1 MSKLATAPGGNPAAA
16 PAEPPA
22 EDRRRGALSSLLDHK
37 VTQASIS
44 PLAFIVIFGVYGIW
58 LGTTFLNSDAR
69 LLDVHQNVPLFVVAL
84 GVLVTLIAGQFDLS
98 VGSMA
103 TLACYLCVGLPV
115 LHDWGFVPALLVVL
129 AVGLAGGLLN
139 GVLVVALGINAFI
152 ATLGT
157 GGIFLGLSQ
166 AFSGGSAI
174 SADPG
179 NSPLASWFT
188 GPGSLGDYGTKM
200 PSFITWLVLIGLAV
214 LAVSALRRSRPSR
227 FTPRAWLAILSAGA
241 VVVAALLLAAGLGT
255 VVDQVSWSIGI
266 LVGVAA
272 LLGVLLTQTTFG
284 RYLFATGS
292 NPQAARLAGVKTGKE
307 TLKAFALGG
316 LLAALGGV
324 LLAANQGAAA
334 SDVGVGYLLP
344 AFSAVFLSTVM
355 FSSGKFT
362 VYGTIMGGTFLVW
375 VGQGLVVGGV
385 AFQWTTVVNGV
396 MLVVAVAASTV
407 LRRRATR

>member
-1 MSKLATAPGGNPAAA
+1 MSELATAPDPAGA
-16 PAEPPA
+16 PASAPA
-22 EDRRRGALSSLLDHK
+22 DDRHRRLSSLLDHRF
-37 VTQASIS
+37 TQATVS

-58 LGTTFLNSDAR
+58 LGTIFLNSDAR
-69 LLDVHQNVPLFVVAL
+69 LLDIHQNVPLFVVAL

-103 TLACYLCVGLPV
+103 TLACYLTVGLPV

-129 AVGLAGGLLN
+129 VIGVAGGLLN
-139 GVLVVALGINAFI
+139 GVLVVSLGINAFI

-174 SADPG
+174 SPDPSS
-179 NSPLASWFT
+179 SPLASWFT

-200 PSFITWLVLIGLAV
+200 PAAITWAVLVALAVVAV
-214 LAVSALRRSRPSR
+214 LALRRLRPSR
-227 FTPRAWLAILSAGA
+227 FTARAWLTILTVAT
-241 VVVAALLLAAGLGT
+241 VIVAALLLVAGLGT

-266 LVGVAA
+266 LIAVSV
-272 LLGVLLTQTTFG
+272 LLGLLLTQTTFG

-292 NPQAARLAGVKTGKE
+292 NATAARLARVNTNRE

-316 LLAALGGV
+316 FLAALGGV

-362 VYGTIMGGTFLVW
+362 VYGTVMGGTFLVW

-396 MLVVAVAASTV
+396 MLVLAVAASTV
-407 LRRRATR
+407 LRRRVTR